1 MEDKQ
6 PKVFTL
12 LVISDAS
19 SKIRK
24 IRISHN
30 VFRSI
35 FVVTV
40 IVIASIVI
48 LFSNL
53 VLTRDK
59 LDEKVSEIE
68 RLESKIQYKE
78 VEMANLEKKTKEIET
93 KTTILENYLKEV
105 ENLDRM
111 VRSITG
117 KGGYAEEV
125 AVYNDDL
132 SADIAI
138 KDNPNEIYYYLN
150 DQEQELDDIDAL
162 LDNLLEVAPELSE
175 VLQRDKKDM
184 EDHIYLMEHTP
195 DIWPTWGI
203 TTGLFNEWR
212 AGHRHKGL
220 DIANNTGTP
229 ISAAAAGVV
238 IYSGWHGNYGR
249 KLVIY
254 HGFGYTTVYAHLY
267 KMYVEVGDEVDK
279 GETIATMGNT
289 GNSTG
294 SHLHYEVLVDGVPN
308 NPQDFLP

>member
-1 MEDKQ
+1 MEDKKQ
-6 PKVFTL
+6 KVFTL

-19 SKIRK
+19 SKVRK

-30 VFRSI
+30 VFRAI
-35 FVVTV
+35 FVVAV
-40 IVIASIVI
+40 IVAASLVI

-53 VLTRDK
+53 VLTRDM
-59 LDEKVSEIE
+59 LDEKTAEIE

-93 KTTILENYLKEV
+93 KTTMLESYLDEV
-105 ENLDRM
+105 EDLDRM

-125 AVYNDDL
+125 AVYSDDL
-132 SADIAI
+132 SADISI
-138 KDNPNEIYYYLN
+138 EDDPNEIYYYIS

-175 VLQRDKKDM
+175 VLMRDKQNM
-184 EDHIYLMEHTP
+184 EDHIYLMDHTP
-195 DIWPTWGI
+195 DIWPTWGTI
-203 TTGLFNEWR
+203 TSLFNEWR
-212 AGHRHKGL
+212 GGYRHKGL

-229 ISAAAAGVV
+229 INASAAGAV

-249 KLVIY
+249 KVVIY
-254 HGFGYTTVYAHLY
+254 HGFGYTTVYAHLSRI
-267 KMYVEVGDEVDK
+267 YVEVGDEVDK
-279 GETIATMGNT
+279 GETIATMGST
-289 GNSTG
+289 GHSTG